1 MDKQLTHLA
10 ARAQSAANANAAPY
24 AVFNLNRNGPR
35 MLVVRPAGNIT
46 AADTV
51 AAGPFNPAE

>member
-1 MDKQLTHLA
+1 MDRQLAQLA

-51 AAGPFNPAE
+51 AAGPFHPAE